1 MVTTKG
7 DGPDLRDYAVK
18 CGIIQPLVNL
28 ISPETTVS
36 VKVCVWRG
44 NMMSTS

>member
-1 MVTTKG
+1 MVTIKG

-36 VKVCVWRG
+36 VKVCV
-44 NMMSTS
+44 